1 MLKLDKLEINGFKS
15 FYDPAQLSFPASMT
29 AVVGPNGC
37 GKSNICDAIIWVLG
51 ENRATHIRG
60 ETMDDVIF
68 AGSDRKRPLSMGEVT
83 LTLKADNGHPAA
95 DDGTITLHRRVFR
108 TGESEFRLNGKR
120 VRLKDI
126 SDILMDTG
134 LGIRNYSVMEQ
145 GKIDLILSNKPQDRR
160 RLIEEAAGITK
171 YKTKRRAAELKL
183 DETQANLLR
192 IDDTLAEVTRNL
204 NSLKRQAGKARRHK
218 EVSEQLS
225 TAKRALY
232 KGRIMLAHAEQ
243 DAAAAAVESA
253 LGGERELGQQLGAD
267 DAALAGNRTLLAS
280 RSSRASAVREEIA
293 SVGGDVER
301 LRSFVQQSE
310 VTLTDLRGRI
320 EAASAQ
326 VAEIETEAAD
336 QQAQLDEKTAALE
349 AARAERNRLRD
360 IADDL
365 ERERQEKSDEVRG
378 HEKSLAESR
387 ETLMRTIARLA
398 EARNQVHQIE
408 VAVEKC
414 EFYLGKLTAAARKAA
429 ESRDGARMTMSEWD
443 AAVRNAEAALVAAQH
458 VARDATAHRDQL
470 TARRDAMRES
480 LASTRDRVSQT
491 TYKIDSLR
499 TLLASLE
506 AQDED
511 VRRAI
516 LELIPNA
523 ASAAESVRA
532 TEGFE
537 AALDTLLREVSKAT
551 VVGDAHTAF
560 EAIKRLRERGAG
572 RAAFLV
578 ADGTPASAGREGAPA
593 SASHDGAPASAGF
606 DRLKPVL
613 HETSTGFDRLKPVL
627 HADTGSAAAD
637 RLKPVL
643 HGDAV
648 YAVVGEGDVAD
659 AVRAAIPEAYI
670 VGDLRQAIDRARER
684 PSATFVTL
692 DGDIVRG
699 PLIVGGKIEGATPG
713 VFSLKR
719 ELSDLQALLGSEETR
734 ATGLAADL
742 QSLEDELRAADDA
755 RIIALERAREAETLL
770 RDQRAGR
777 DHALLELDR
786 FERELAVTSEE
797 QTLYA
802 EEKQQL
808 VARRDAAAA
817 ELQSLE
823 HQERE
828 THDRIR
834 NHEEQL
840 AAARA
845 EFERVTDIAS
855 RARVDV
861 EAATGVVNAAQREHE
876 NLSRVVVSL
885 GARATQL
892 QQEIE
897 SLLRKNQETEIAAD
911 EARRQ
916 LESAT
921 ARLQELGETRVELER
936 EVAELEARVQDL
948 EARAVESRAR
958 WNAAKDALFEAER
971 RRDRANAG
979 FDLLREQIAL
989 DLHAGI
995 DALGDVEPPSDD
1007 EARAS
1012 LEAEVARL
1020 TDHLEKIGPVN
1031 VLAID
1036 EHQELEQ
1043 RETFLRTQ
1051 RDDLVQAI
1059 ESLRGT
1065 IRKINLTSR
1074 EMFREAFEAVNQYF
1088 GEIFTYVFGGGT
1100 AKMQLLDEEDPLE
1113 SGIELVAQP
1122 PGKKNQS
1129 IALLSGG
1136 ERALTA
1142 LALLFAIF
1150 RYKPSPFC
1158 ILDEVD
1164 APLDEVNN
1172 DRLVRLVREMSR
1184 DTQFI
1189 MITHSRRT
1197 MEAAD
1202 ILYGVTMEEAGCSRL
1217 VSVNFA
1223 ELEATA

>member
-1 MLKLDKLEINGFKS
+1 MFRLDKLEIHGFKS
-15 FYDPAQLSFPASMT
+15 FYDPAQLAFPAPMT

-51 ENRATHIRG
+51 ENRASHIRG

-68 AGSDRKRPLSMGEVT
+68 QGSARRRPLSMGEVT
-83 LTLKADNGHPAA
+83 LTLATSNGDSNHPMS
-95 DDGTITLHRRVFR
+95 DDGRITINRRVFR

-171 YKTKRRAAELKL
+171 YKTKRRAAEMKL
-183 DETQANLLR
+183 EETQQNLLR

-218 EVSEQLS
+218 ELSEQLS

-232 KGRIMLAHAEQ
+232 KGRIVLAQAEQ
-243 DAAAAAVESA
+243 SAADEGVAASQASES
-253 LGGERELGQQLGAD
+253 ELSAQLATD
-267 DAALAGNRTLLAS
+267 EAELAENRTALTGK
-280 RSSRASAVREEIA
+280 SSRASHVREEVA
-293 SVGGDVER
+293 SLSGDVER
-301 LRSFVQQSE
+301 LRSFMQQSE
-310 VTLTDLRGRI
+310 TNLGDLVQRSGN
-320 EAASAQ
+320 AQ
-326 VAEIETEAAD
+326 TQIAQLESEGAE
-336 QQAQLDEKTAALE
+336 QQALLDERAQALE
-349 AARAERNRLRD
+349 VARGERNRLRE
-360 IADDL
+360 IAEQA
-365 ERERQEKSDEVRG
+365 ERDRQERADEVRR
-378 HEKSLAESR
+378 HEKALADSR
-387 ETLMRTIARLA
+387 ETLMRTIARIS

-414 EFYLGKLTAAARKAA
+414 EFYLGKLSESARKAT
-429 ESRDGARMTMSEWD
+429 ESRDGARSLSVEWD
-443 AAVRNAEAALVAAQH
+443 QRVREAEELLETTRQLAREAIALN
-458 VARDATAHRDQL
+458 DEL
-470 TARRDAMRES
+470 TTRRNDLRETM
-480 LASTRDRVSQT
+480 AGARDRVSQM

-499 TLLASLE
+499 TLLISLE
-506 AQDED
+506 SQEED

-523 ASAAESVRA
+523 TPAAEAVRA

-537 AALDTLLREVSKAT
+537 AALDTLLRDVSKA
-551 VVGDAHTAF
+551 VVVDNTRVATDAIA
-560 EAIKRLRERGAG
+560 RLRQRGAG
-572 RAAFLV
+572 RGAFITLDYEAA
-578 ADGTPASAGREGAPA
+578 GEGGR
-593 SASHDGAPASAGF
+593 
-606 DRLKPVL
+606 R
-613 HETSTGFDRLKPVL
+613 
-627 HADTGSAAAD
+627 
-637 RLKPVL
+637 
-643 HGDAV
+643 GDAK
-648 YAVVGEGDVAD
+648 YAVVGEGPVAD
-659 AVRAAIPEAYI
+659 AVRRAMPEAYI
-670 VGDLRQAIDRARER
+670 VGTLGEALDRSKER

-692 DGDIVRG
+692 EGDIVRG
-699 PLIVGGKIEGATPG
+699 PLVIGGKSENATPG

-719 ELSDLQALLGSEETR
+719 QLSDLEALLGTEETR
-734 ATGLAADL
+734 ASGIAAEL
-742 QSLEDELRAADDA
+742 QTIEEDLRAADDA
-755 RIIALERAREAETLL
+755 RILAEERARAAEQEL
-770 RDQRAGR
+770 RERRSNRERANQ
-777 DHALLELDR
+777 ELDR
-786 FERELAVTSEE
+786 FERDLAVASEE

-802 EEKQQL
+802 EEKEQLIARKNAAIADLQQL
-808 VARRDAAAA
+808 ER
-817 ELQSLE
+817 
-823 HQERE
+823 QESE
-828 THDRIR
+828 CQEQIR
-834 NHEEQL
+834 SHEEQL
-840 AAARA
+840 TNLRETFEAVTEAA
-845 EFERVTDIAS
+845 S
-855 RARVDV
+855 KARVDV
-861 EAATGVVNAAQREHE
+861 EASAGNVNAIQREHE
-876 NLSRVVVSL
+876 NLSRIVISL
-885 GARATQL
+885 GSRATQL

-897 SLLRKNQETEIAAD
+897 SLARKREETEAAVERSRGQLD
-911 EARRQ
+911 ESLKKLHELSEVRVG
-916 LESAT
+916 LEAEV
-921 ARLQELGETRVELER
+921 ADLQVRVEE
-936 EVAELEARVQDL
+936 L
-948 EARAVESRAR
+948 EARAVASREL
-958 WNAAKDALFEAER
+958 WNTAKDSLFESER
-971 RRDRANAG
+971 RRDRAKSA

-995 DALGDVEPPSDD
+995 DALADVEPPSDD
-1007 EARAS
+1007 EGRAA
-1012 LEAEVARL
+1012 LEAEVAKL
-1020 TDHLEKIGPVN
+1020 SDGIEKIGPVN

-1036 EHQELEQ
+1036 EHTELEQ
-1043 RETFLRTQ
+1043 RESFLRTQ

-1074 EMFREAFEAVNQYF
+1074 ELFRDAFNAINEYF
-1088 GEIFTYVFGGGT
+1088 TEIFTSLFGGGT
-1100 AKMQLLDEEDPLE
+1100 ARMQLLDEEDVLE

-1164 APLDEVNN
+1164 APLDEINN
-1172 DRLVRLVREMSR
+1172 ERFVRLVRDMSR

-1189 MITHSRRT
+1189 VITHSRRT

-1223 ELEATA
+1223 EVEA